1 MKYRVLFHPRAEQ
14 ELVEL
19 HDYINDVASP
29 ERALA
34 FMAGIR
40 DYCLGFRPLP
50 KRGTVRDDIMNA
62 YASRARG
69 EVSAS
74 LFGNIRC
81 HTDFGHFLRWQQQ

>member
-1 MKYRVLFHPRAEQ
+1 MKYSVLFHPRAEQ

-40 DYCLGFRPLP
+40 DYCPGFSTLP
-50 KRGTVRDDIMNA
+50 KRGTVRDDIMM
-62 YASRARG
+62 
-69 EVSAS
+69 AS
-74 LFGNIRC
+74 LFR
-81 HTDFGHFLRWQQQ
+81 

>member
-1 MKYRVLFHPRAEQ
+1 MKYSVLFHPRAEQ

-40 DYCLGFRPLP
+40 DYCRVFLPFR
-50 KRGTVRDDIMNA
+50 
-62 YASRARG
+62 
-69 EVSAS
+69 SAGQFATIS
-74 LFGNIRC
+74 
-81 HTDFGHFLRWQQQ
+81 